1 MRLAVAILRLLV
13 ALAIVAAIVG
23 QLLTSIAFW
32 EGNGVRDIG
41 NAVAHF
47 FSFFTIQSNL
57 VGVVALVGGAAL
69 LATGRI
75 PEPRGW
81 ATFRACATTYLVITG
96 IVYILLL
103 RGIELPQGATLGW
116 SNEVLHLIAPLWM
129 LLDWIVVGWLAVPG
143 RVRLAWSR
151 VVVILAYPLAWIA
164 YTLIRG
170 PLVPNEVAGTSYWYP
185 YPFLNPNLSDAGYG
199 SVALYCLG
207 IAVAMALVGL
217 GVIALSRLGPLR
229 PAPPAP

>member
-1 MRLAVAILRLLV
+1 MRIAVAVVRLLVAVAIL
-13 ALAIVAAIVG
+13 AAIVG

-32 EGNGVRDIG
+32 EAGGVRDIG

-47 FSFFTIQSNL
+47 FSFFTIQSNVL
-57 VGVVALVGGAAL
+57 GMVALAGGAAL
-69 LATGRI
+69 LATGRV

-96 IVYILLL
+96 IVYNLLL

-116 SNEVLHLIAPLWM
+116 SNEVLHVVAPLWM
-129 LLDWIVVGWLAVPG
+129 LLDWIAVGWLVVPG

-151 VVVILAYPLAWIA
+151 VLVILAYPLAWIV
-164 YTLIRG
+164 YTLVRG
-170 PLVPNEVAGTSYWYP
+170 PLVPNEVAGTPYWYP
-185 YPFLNPNLSDAGYG
+185 YPFLDPNLPGAGYG
-199 SVALYCLG
+199 SVAAYSLG

-217 GVIALSRLGPLR
+217 GVIALSRLGSQR
-229 PAPPAP
+229 PPGP